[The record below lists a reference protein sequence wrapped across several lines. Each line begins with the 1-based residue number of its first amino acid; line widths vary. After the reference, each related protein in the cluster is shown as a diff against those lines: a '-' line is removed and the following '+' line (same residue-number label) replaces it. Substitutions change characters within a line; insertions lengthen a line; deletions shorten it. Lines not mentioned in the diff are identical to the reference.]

1 MNKNRTVVVIV
12 AALVFVGGFFAVNS
26 GMAQAV
32 QVPQQ
37 INLWLV
43 AVTFAAVAAG
53 LDWLFIFTSLDFRG
67 LAAEL
72 AGTLSAF
79 VVLEFQNII
88 NLIPAT
94 FDPYVSFVFTV
105 LVVLLGGAGVLRVI
119 ALFRGSKA
127 LLA

>member
-1 MNKNRTVVVIV
+1 
-12 AALVFVGGFFAVNS
+12 
-26 GMAQAV
+26 MAGAYRIRARRR
-32 QVPQQ
+32 PPRGKYP
-37 INLWLV
+37 WLV
-43 AVTFAAVAAG
+43 AVTFAAVTAG
-53 LDWLFIFTSLDFRG
+53 MDWVFQFTGIDFRG
-67 LAAEL
+67 LATEI

-105 LVVLLGGAGVLRVI
+105 LVVLLGGAGALRVLS
-119 ALFRGSKA
+119 LFRGSKA